1 MTKILTVFITALTL
15 AISGCSYTPP
25 ETVVERKWEVD
36 PETGNYEEKE
46 KHTTTIY
53 INKDDEQPELNLPKP
68 RNSNK
73 K

>member
-1 MTKILTVFITALTL
+1 MKKTTASIITGLTL
-15 AISGCSYTPP
+15 AIVGCSYTPP
-25 ETVVERKWEVD
+25 ETVVERKWKVD

-46 KHTTTIY
+46 THTTTIY
-53 INKDDEQPELNLPKP
+53 TNKEKDQPELNLPKP